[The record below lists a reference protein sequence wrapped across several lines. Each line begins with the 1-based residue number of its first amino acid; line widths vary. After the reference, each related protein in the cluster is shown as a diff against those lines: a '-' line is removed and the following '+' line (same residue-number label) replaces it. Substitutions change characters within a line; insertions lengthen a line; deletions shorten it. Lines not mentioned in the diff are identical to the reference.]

1 MTQDALKT
9 ETRPDITRTVLAV
22 IAILL
27 LIAGALW
34 VLLPFLGAL
43 IWAAMIVVATWPVL
57 RGLESRLWG
66 RRSLAVAVM
75 VLILLMLLFVPL
87 SIAVVTAVE
96 HVDDLAGL
104 WPKLAQMQPPEPPAW
119 VAKLPL
125 GGEQLARAWHEAA
138 LAGSAA
144 IIAFIKPYAGLTLKW
159 LAAQAGS
166 LGLIIVQFL
175 LTVVLAA
182 ILYSQGEEAV
192 RRVRGFCRRL
202 AGEAGDKMVTLSG
215 QAIRSVALGIVVT
228 ALVQSVLGA
237 LGLLV
242 SGVPYAAILGALMF
256 LCCLIQL
263 GPMLVLLPAVGWL
276 FWSGDTGWG
285 IALGVWTLI
294 VGMLDNVLRPWLIR
308 RGADL
313 PLLLI
318 FAGVIGGL
326 FAFGLI
332 GLFVGPVLLAVTYTL
347 LDAWIGD
354 AYPAATPISGTGTS
368 GTDAPG

>member
-1 MTQDALKT
+1 MT
-9 ETRPDITRTVLAV
+9 ETRFELTRNMLAI

-27 LIAGALW
+27 LIVGTLW
-34 VLLPFLGAL
+34 VLMPFLGAL
-43 IWAAMIVVATWPVL
+43 IWAVMIVVATWPL
-57 RGLESRLWG
+57 LLKLQARLWG

-75 VLILLMLLFVPL
+75 VLALLLLLFVPL
-87 SIAVVTAVE
+87 SIAVATVLQ
-96 HVDDLAGL
+96 HVDDASAL
-104 WPKLAQMQPPEPPAW
+104 WTRLSQMQPPEPPAW
-119 VAKLPL
+119 VVKLPL
-125 GGEQLARAWHEAA
+125 GGEQLARAWHEMAV
-138 LAGSAA
+138 AGSAA
-144 IIAFIKPYAGLTLKW
+144 VVAFLKPYAGMSLKW

-166 LGLIIVQFL
+166 LGMVVVQFL

-182 ILYSQGEEAV
+182 ILYSSGEEAV

-202 AGEAGDKMVTLSG
+202 AGEAGDQVVTLSG
-215 QAIRSVALGIVVT
+215 AAIRSVAMGIVVT
-228 ALVQSVLGA
+228 ALVQSA
-237 LGLLV
+237 LGLLGLLV
-242 SGVPYAAILGALMF
+242 AGVPYAGLLGALVFMS
-256 LCCLIQL
+256 CLIQV
-263 GPMLVLLPAVGWL
+263 GPLIILLPAVGWL
-276 FWSGDTGWG
+276 FWSGDTVWAV
-285 IALGVWTLI
+285 ALLVWSLP

-354 AYPAATPISGTGTS
+354 AYPPAVPEAVPAAEQGTGPK
-368 GTDAPG
+368 A